1 MKQWQLGYEKVFW
14 DVGFEYCVEMVK
26 LFFLFEYE
34 LEMKEVIW
42 SMLYGL
48 WAVDGL
54 VFMIYYLVVLGF
66 RVLKVLGV
74 EVFGEVV
81 LISFDE
87 FGVFDLVEL
96 FIIVNQQFVED
107 IGCFVVEILVYE
119 IVCKG
124 VGMDKQWVFFIQFF
138 VCKFCGV

>member
-1 MKQWQLGYEKVFW
+1 MFW

-96 FIIVNQQFVED
+96 FIIVN
-107 IGCFVVEILVYE
+107 
-119 IVCKG
+119 
-124 VGMDKQWVFFIQFF
+124 
-138 VCKFCGV
+138 